1 MLCEEEKKTL
11 EGRTGISLEVLIWL
25 LMGPGGHSSIPRGTK
40 LEVWPHRHPVIASS
54 PLPQQ
59 SPLQYLPSELLVWK
73 RQQNHPYTSL
83 FSLFLIY
90 IKKGM
95 SAMLICF
102 CSWHPYPCRNY
113 IWCWGQSSTGCFHTG
128 NTRAQAMPKLHFVH
142 GFSTSRTT
150 HMQ

>member
-1 MLCEEEKKTL
+1 MIWEYARLKLLPLLSVSNQVHFPVLRAWSLALRTQNKTYRSSRPSLGAEQGLRQSVMLCEEEKKTL

-90 IKKGM
+90 I
-95 SAMLICF
+95 
-102 CSWHPYPCRNY
+102 
-113 IWCWGQSSTGCFHTG
+113 
-128 NTRAQAMPKLHFVH
+128 
-142 GFSTSRTT
+142 
-150 HMQ
+150 